1 MASGLLD
8 YGDVGNA
15 VWTNYG
21 DYMMKKFLVASA
33 VLVGSLLISVAF
45 AQEEQAIDVDQVIA
59 MCEEQF
65 SAETY
70 ADENERNRLIDECI
84 ENQVNAGKGQSEE
97 G

>member
-1 MASGLLD
+1 MQKI
-8 YGDVGNA
+8 V
-15 VWTNYG
+15 
-21 DYMMKKFLVASA
+21 VASA
-33 VLVGSLLISVAF
+33 VLIGSLLLSVAF

-70 ADENERNRLIDECI
+70 TDENERNRLIDECI
-84 ENQVNAGKGQSEE
+84 ENQLNAGKGQSDE

>member
-1 MASGLLD
+1 
-8 YGDVGNA
+8 
-15 VWTNYG
+15 
-21 DYMMKKFLVASA
+21 MKKLIVASSI
-33 VLVGSLLISVAF
+33 LFGSFLSVAF

-70 ADENERNRLIDECI
+70 SDENERNRLIDECI
-84 ENQVNAGKGQSEE
+84 EKQLNSGKPQAEE